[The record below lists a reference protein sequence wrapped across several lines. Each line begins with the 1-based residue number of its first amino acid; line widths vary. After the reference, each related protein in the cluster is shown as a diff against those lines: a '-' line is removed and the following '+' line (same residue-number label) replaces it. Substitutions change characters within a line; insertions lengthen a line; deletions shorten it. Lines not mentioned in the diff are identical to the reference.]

1 LKQFWK
7 RITDRLPGLR
17 PIFWLVRASIAHPVL
32 VLVLSILLALASV
45 WYTVSYIDFKTS
57 RNDMVSQDNP
67 AVKRFSEISDK
78 FGRQTNATVV
88 IEGLNPERMKAF
100 ILDLAARLEKEPEY
114 FSELFYRLDVAQL
127 EGKKLLYLST
137 NELAD
142 LKMKLEDYGELI
154 EDLAFTPKVNQ
165 ILTFVNQKI
174 SEATVT
180 HLVSNLLGDG
190 KDKSSDPV
198 SDANVDADSVSGEKQ
213 EVDLA
218 FLRALLTQMRLA
230 LGPEYY
236 FESPWD
242 TFFSSASHFSEAGF
256 LFSDNQRFAF
266 MTLNARSQEGTTF
279 AKKKVSLDRLRQHIR
294 TLLGDYPDL
303 KAGVTGGTA
312 LSTDEMSQSLRDMAI
327 TSIIAAVG
335 VGILFIWFFGQL
347 YNPLL
352 VVNSLII
359 SICWTYGWLTLTVGH
374 LTILSAAFASILIG
388 MGDDYGTH
396 ALARYLEERRTGLDF
411 RPAMDRAYQATA
423 GSMVA
428 NAVTTALAFFS
439 IMLADFQ
446 GIRELGFIAGCGNL
460 LQLVA
465 SFTVLPAAMTL
476 VEQRRNQEG
485 RTRLRIA
492 RPLGIF
498 SPLHRHPRWVLG
510 ATVLLSLLACVA
522 IRGVSLDYNL
532 LDMQA
537 KGTESVEWEKKL
549 LEHSKRSS
557 WFAVTTASSLDE
569 VRAKQRA
576 FKALP
581 EVKKVDSLVDLLPED
596 QEARIA
602 ASRELAPLVQ
612 KLALTYQEP
621 EPLEIQEIQAML
633 EKIQFKL
640 RTDTTWDPQKKPA
653 DAEIAG
659 ARAALLELLDTL
671 KRTDAA
677 VAKERLEVFQSRL
690 FRDFSEKFQLLKNN
704 IQPAGP
710 VRLEDVPES
719 LRVRFESPDGHYL
732 LQIFSRENI
741 WEKENMTRFV
751 EALGAVDP
759 TVTGPPV
766 IGLIA
771 IDQMKKG
778 YIQAG
783 LYALL
788 IDVLVVFWTFRNW
801 KHTLLAMVPLA
812 ITTVWTLGWMGASGF
827 QMNLANLISFPLIF
841 GILVGSGIHLVYRYR
856 LEPHRVRSLVD
867 ASTVQ
872 AINLATFTTVVGF
885 GSLLAAKH
893 YGIFSL
899 GLLMTVTL
907 VIGWALSL
915 SLLPVMLILVQ
926 DRETRRG

>member
-1 LKQFWK
+1 LRQLWK
-7 RITDRLPGLR
+7 RITSRLPGLR
-17 PIFWLVRASIAHPVL
+17 PIFWVVNASITHPVL
-32 VLVLSILLALASV
+32 VLVLSIVIALASV
-45 WYTVSYIDFKTS
+45 WYTVEYIDFKTS
-57 RNDMVSQDNP
+57 RNDMVSQDYP

-78 FGRQTNATVV
+78 FGRQTNVTVV
-88 IEGLNPERMKAF
+88 VEGLDPERMKAF
-100 ILDLAARLEKEPEY
+100 ILDLAAQLEKEPDY
-114 FSELFYRLDVAQL
+114 FDELFYRLDVAKL

-137 NELAD
+137 DDLTD
-142 LKMKLEDYGELI
+142 LKKKLEDYGELI

-165 ILTFVNQKI
+165 ILTFVNQRI

-190 KDKSSDPV
+190 KDGASDPV
-198 SDANVDADSVSGEKQ
+198 SDAQSDGLAVSGEKK
-213 EVDLA
+213 EVDLT
-218 FLRALLTQMRLA
+218 FLRSLLTEMRLA
-230 LGPEYY
+230 LGSEYH
-236 FESPWD
+236 FQSPWD
-242 TFFSSASHFSEAGF
+242 TFFSSTSQFSEDGF
-256 LFSDNQRFAF
+256 LFADNQRFAF
-266 MTLNARSQEGTTF
+266 MALNARSQEGTTF
-279 AKKKVSLDRLRQHIR
+279 ARKKASLDRLRQHIR
-294 TLLGDYPDL
+294 TLLPNYPDL

-312 LSTDEMSQSLRDMAI
+312 LSTDEMSQSLWDMAT
-327 TSIIAAVG
+327 TSVVATVG
-335 VGILFIWFFGQL
+335 VGLLFIWFFGQI

-396 ALARYLEERRTGLDF
+396 ALARYLEERKHGLDF
-411 RPAMDRAYQATA
+411 RPAMDRAYQTTA

-428 NAVTTALAFFS
+428 NALTTALAFFS
-439 IMLADFQ
+439 IMLAEFQ
-446 GIRELGFIAGCGNL
+446 GIKELGFIAGCGNL

-476 VEQRRNQEG
+476 VEQHRNKEG
-485 RTRLRIA
+485 KTRLRIA

-498 SPLHRHPRWVLG
+498 SPFHRYPRLVLG
-510 ATVLLSLLACVA
+510 GTVILSILACVA
-522 IRGVSLDYNL
+522 MRGVSLDYNL
-532 LDMQA
+532 LEMQA

-557 WFAVTTASSLDE
+557 WFAVTTAGSLDE
-569 VRAKQRA
+569 VRQKQRA

-596 QEARIA
+596 QEGRIDA
-602 ASRELAPLVQ
+602 VRQLAPLVRT
-612 KLALTYQEP
+612 LDLTYQEP
-621 EPLEIQEIQAML
+621 EPLEVEEIQMML

-640 RTDTTWDPQKKPA
+640 RTDVTWDPQKKPA
-653 DAEIAG
+653 EAEIIN
-659 ARAALLELLDTL
+659 ARAALLELLDVL
-671 KRTDAA
+671 KQTDAA
-677 VAKERLEVFQSRL
+677 VAKQKLEPFQRRL
-690 FRDFSEKFQLLKNN
+690 FQDFSEKFQLLKHNV
-704 IQPAGP
+704 QPPGP
-710 VRLEDVPES
+710 IRLEDVPDS
-719 LRVRFESPDGHYL
+719 LRERFQSADGQYL
-732 LQIFSRENI
+732 LQIFSRDNI

-751 EALGAVDP
+751 GAVEAVDT

-778 YIQAG
+778 YVQAG

-801 KHTLLAMVPLA
+801 KHTLLAMIPLA
-812 ITTVWTLGWMGASGF
+812 VTTVWTLGWMGASGF
-827 QMNLANLISFPLIF
+827 QMNLANLIAFPLIF

-872 AINLATFTTVVGF
+872 AINLATFTTIVGF
-885 GSLLAAKH
+885 GSLLVAKH

-907 VIGWALSL
+907 TIGWALSL
-915 SLLPVMLILVQ
+915 TLLPVILILVQ
-926 DRETRRG
+926 DRETQRK